1 MSAHEAEN
9 QRAIKHYDVDE
20 VYVVR
25 DPDGNVVQA
34 HGLRDGEWHVL
45 HLHSPN
51 STRPTSVTV
60 TRSRRENRH
69 LTIEED

>member
-1 MSAHEAEN
+1 MSDTYEQEN
-9 QRAIKHYDVDE
+9 QCAIKHYDVEE

-51 STRPTSVTV
+51 STRPERVTV
-60 TRSRRENRH
+60 TRTSRE
-69 LTIEED
+69 T